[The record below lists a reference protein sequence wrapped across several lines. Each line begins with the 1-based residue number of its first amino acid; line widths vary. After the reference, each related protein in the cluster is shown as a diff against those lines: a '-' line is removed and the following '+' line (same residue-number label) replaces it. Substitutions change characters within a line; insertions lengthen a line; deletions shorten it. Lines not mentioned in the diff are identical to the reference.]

1 MSTPYDP
8 TILTRRTAQDM
19 SAQAYRLVNSSG
31 DNDMVLAAA
40 GGVAIG
46 ALTNDVA
53 DGSTTAVFLPVQVGG
68 VIKAV
73 CAGVGGI
80 AAGAAATSDVTGAA
94 VAAGA
99 GDRVFGIALE
109 THVAGDIGSFLV
121 ANGGAI

>member
-1 MSTPYDP
+1 MSTPFDP
-8 TILTRRTAQDM
+8 TILTRRTTANM

-31 DNDMVLAAA
+31 DDDLALAGA

-53 DGSTTAVFLPVQVGG
+53 DGSTAAVFLPVQVGG

-73 CAGVGGI
+73 CGGAI
-80 AAGAAATSDVTGAA
+80 NAGAAATSDAAGAA
-94 VAAGA
+94 VAAVG
-99 GDRVFGIALE
+99 GNRVFGIALE
-109 THVAGDIGSFLV
+109 THAAGDIGSFLV

>member
-8 TILTRRTAQDM
+8 TILTRRTAQDL

-31 DNDMVLAAA
+31 DNDMVLAGA

-73 CAGVGGI
+73 CGGAI
-80 AAGAAATSDVTGAA
+80 AAGAAATSNAGGAA

-109 THVAGDIGSFLV
+109 THAAGDIGSFLV
-121 ANGGAI
+121 ANGGQLN

>member
-19 SAQAYRLVNSSG
+19 SAQAYRLVLSSG
-31 DNDMVLAAA
+31 DNDMVLGVL
-40 GGVAIG
+40 GGAVIG

-68 VIKAV
+68 VIKV
-73 CAGVGGI
+73 IVGPAGCL
-80 AAGAAATSDVTGAA
+80 AGSAATSDANGAA
-94 VAAGA
+94 IFAAG
-99 GDRVFGIALE
+99 GQRVLGIALE
-109 THVAGDIGSFLV
+109 DHVAGDIGSFLV